1 MNEDFT
7 PDEQA
12 EARRYTLVLRWSD
25 EDQAWLVTAPEL
37 LSRTITH
44 GRTVEEA
51 IAQGEDAVASVLF
64 AMPDY
69 AAQRPPRA
77 DVTGGRYV
85 VAKAP
90 HFDAEGVRA
99 IRKQLDLS
107 QEAFAELLNV
117 SRGAVRAWEQGQRS
131 PDGAARRLLEIVARQ
146 PFAALRPLA

>member
-1 MNEDFT
+1 MDDFT
-7 PDEQA
+7 PEEWAQ
-12 EARRYTLVLRWSD
+12 ARRYALVLRWD
-25 EDQAWLVTAPEL
+25 DADQIWVVRAPEL
-37 LSRTITH
+37 LSDEITH

-51 IAQGEDAVASVLF
+51 IAQGEDAVASVLT

-69 AAQRPPRA
+69 AASHPPRA
-77 DVTGGRYV
+77 EVKGGRFV
-85 VAKAP
+85 VAQAP
-90 HFDAEGVRA
+90 RFDAEGVRA

-146 PFAALRPLA
+146 PFAAMQPLA